1 MALKFLFEFETSS
14 NTNANVALIR
24 INKFNL
30 FENSVKINDYDFVKK
45 VLTYMNF
52 NVKDFRYKKI
62 FMEAFKN
69 NLTCDSDK
77 NVATLLI
84 KSFMENYKESI
95 EIPLGEQSNETIN
108 EPSNELSNELTL
120 VSKKN
125 EKYNQKYL
133 NLILNIAIK
142 VGNFN
147 FVKYIV
153 DSKDFKCTPDDINTS
168 DLTGEYPIF
177 VALSNKKLEIFEY
190 LLNKG
195 ADYNSENNNGIPLI
209 FLTIYLND
217 LDYVCTLLND
227 ETYHKVNLDILDKN
241 GYTPLIQSYIKNNM
255 DIFNYLLKYSDFT
268 KTDVFGNDLLYYII
282 QKNDINNLKK
292 LIDMGVMIDNNI
304 MDFVIN
310 KNHFNEILEY
320 ENIPL
325 DYKNKNEEP
334 LLTSL
339 ILSNINN
346 KEECI
351 KQIVERGCN
360 VNAKDKNGNIP
371 LYYAMSKLNTNITQL
386 LIKHGANINIKN
398 YNMESL
404 LFSLIKSNISGLGNF
419 FEILFENGC
428 NIDEADIY
436 GNTPLIQAVKNNN
449 LKYVRLLVNNGA
461 NKNIKNNYGNTA
473 KQYIGGCYNCG
484 SQCTHKSIRSLINH

>member
-1 MALKFLFEFETSS
+1 
-14 NTNANVALIR
+14 
-24 INKFNL
+24 
-30 FENSVKINDYDFVKK
+30 
-45 VLTYMNF
+45 
-52 NVKDFRYKKI
+52 
-62 FMEAFKN
+62 
-69 NLTCDSDK
+69 
-77 NVATLLI
+77 
-84 KSFMENYKESI
+84 
-95 EIPLGEQSNETIN
+95 
-108 EPSNELSNELTL
+108 
-120 VSKKN
+120 
-125 EKYNQKYL
+125 
-133 NLILNIAIK
+133 
-142 VGNFN
+142 
-147 FVKYIV
+147 
-153 DSKDFKCTPDDINTS
+153 
-168 DLTGEYPIF
+168 
-177 VALSNKKLEIFEY
+177 
-190 LLNKG
+190 
-195 ADYNSENNNGIPLI
+195 
-209 FLTIYLND
+209 
-217 LDYVCTLLND
+217 
-227 ETYHKVNLDILDKN
+227 
-241 GYTPLIQSYIKNNM
+241 
-255 DIFNYLLKYSDFT
+255 
-268 KTDVFGNDLLYYII
+268 
-282 QKNDINNLKK
+282 
-292 LIDMGVMIDNNI
+292 MGVMIDNNI

-386 LIKHGANINIKN
+386 LIKHGANVNIKN